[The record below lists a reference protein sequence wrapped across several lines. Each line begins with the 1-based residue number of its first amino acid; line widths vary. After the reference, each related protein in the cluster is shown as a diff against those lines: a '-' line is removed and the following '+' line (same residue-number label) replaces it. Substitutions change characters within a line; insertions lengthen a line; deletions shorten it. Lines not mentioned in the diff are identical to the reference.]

1 MPVAWLV
8 SGSRAV
14 PQFLVQSR
22 PVQNAF
28 SAGRWTLANKSGS
41 STCTNGGT
49 AHKGFSLKYRLPQ
62 PIQDPITVHAGR
74 GHYTVTGGSPFDSD
88 FDSRVQRTGD

>member
-1 MPVAWLV
+1 MAWLV

-49 AHKGFSLKYRLPQ
+49 A
-62 PIQDPITVHAGR
+62 GR